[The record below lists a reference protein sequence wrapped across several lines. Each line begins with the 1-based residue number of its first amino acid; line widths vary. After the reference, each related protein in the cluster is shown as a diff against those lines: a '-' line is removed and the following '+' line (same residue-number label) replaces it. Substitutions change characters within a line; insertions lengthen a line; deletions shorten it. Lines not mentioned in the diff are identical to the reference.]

1 MMTSPYFVP
10 AGGAILRQMQNM
22 RNSGQRIALAVDGTG
37 RVVGMVTVSKFRFRR
52 YRRTRTA
59 KRHKNRQRRFLV
71 SADISLMQLG
81 ELFPHTALP
90 TTSATT
96 LNGLVQEHLGNI
108 PDSALCLENRRV
120 ACGSD
125 RSKQKSRYKSACFR
139 RPTIIRPTKITHTPH
154 GGVFPFF
161 PPIPATSG

>member
-1 MMTSPYFVP
+1 MTSPYFVP

-37 RVVGMVTVSKFRFRR
+37 RVVGMVTVSVSLSPLS
-52 YRRTRTA
+52 A
-59 KRHKNRQRRFLV
+59 HPNCQAHKNRQRRFSCFRRHL
-71 SADISLMQLG
+71 ADATGRTIPAHGFADNIGDNLKRISSRAFG
-81 ELFPHTALP
+81 KHPRF
-90 TTSATT
+90 
-96 LNGLVQEHLGNI
+96 GFVFG
-108 PDSALCLENRRV
+108 NRRV